1 LVSFDDEDENDD
13 EDELMNIPDQLWFAI
28 AVAIYAAGFVHA
40 VFLLQKGKIG
50 GVGAL
55 PVVAVGYLFHNIF
68 LIQRAIAIQH
78 CPITNAFELLAFSTW
93 AIIGIYLVVKFF
105 FRVRFVSV
113 FILPPVIAIG
123 IAALLLPADAV
134 KPENI
139 GSGVYFGMHVAVM
152 MLAYG
157 AFALS
162 GAAGAMYLL
171 QERHLKTR
179 QLGNVFRQLPSIEKL
194 DRVNLI
200 LLIVGFALLTV
211 GIGAGCLWNRSLNSL
226 LDVSDP
232 RILASSILWF
242 VYAALLASR
251 WLLAFRGRKI
261 ALVSVISSILVLITL
276 GLTHVK
282 PN

>member
-1 LVSFDDEDENDD
+1 
-13 EDELMNIPDQLWFAI
+13 MPDQLWFTI

-40 VFLLQKGKIG
+40 IFLLQRGKIG
-50 GVGAL
+50 GIGAL
-55 PVVAVGYLFHNIF
+55 PVVAVGFLFHNIF
-68 LIQRAIAIQH
+68 LIQRAIAIRH
-78 CPITNAFELLAFSTW
+78 CPITNAFELLAFATW
-93 AIIGIYLVVKFF
+93 AIIGIYLIVKFF
-105 FRVRFVSV
+105 FRVRFLSV

-134 KPENI
+134 APENI
-139 GSGVYFGMHVAVM
+139 GRGVYFGMHVAVM

-162 GAAGAMYLL
+162 GAAGVMYLL

-194 DRVNLI
+194 DRLNLT
-200 LLIVGFALLTV
+200 LLITGFLLLTV
-211 GIGAGCLWNRSLNSL
+211 GIGAGCLWNLTLRQNGNPLAS
-226 LDVSDP
+226 SDP
-232 RILASSILWF
+232 RIIASTIVWF

-261 ALVSVISSILVLITL
+261 ALVSVISSIAVLVTL
-276 GLTHVK
+276 GLTHSR
-282 PN
+282 PG